1 MDLGHWNFSVEFN
14 VDEWFGFIYRIIELD
29 TNREYLG
36 KKQFTKM
43 KSKIVKGRKNRKRTI
58 LESDWKTYTGSSTAL
73 NEQILL
79 KGKDN
84 YRFEIV
90 SLHKSRGSLHYAE
103 VCIQINE
110 NVLRAKLPDG
120 TRKYYNRVING
131 VKYIPPDEVT
141 EEYLIKQSNAK
152 LRFYKTDEGEKLKK
166 YLSELPHKSGE
177 DHPLFG
183 KVRPDDVKKKISDG
197 NKGKQAGSN
206 NPMFGK
212 PCFYNM
218 TEDQVQQWKQNISK
232 ATKGKPKS
240 DNMRSRLSNS
250 IKGIPKK
257 KVECPHCKKIGGEG
271 NMKRYHF
278 NNCKLLRNID
288 QTDGT

>member
-1 MDLGHWNFSVEFN
+1 MDLGHWKFSPEFDIN
-14 VDEWFGFIYRIIELD
+14 EWFGFIYRITELD
-29 TNREYLG
+29 SAREYLG

-43 KSKIVKGRKNRKRTI
+43 KSKVIKGRINRKRI
-58 LESDWKTYTGSSTAL
+58 ISESDWKSYTGSSNTL

-84 YRFEIV
+84 FKFEIV

-110 NVLRAKLPDG
+110 DVLRAKLPNG

-131 VKYIPPDEVT
+131 VKYIPPDEVD
-141 EEYLIKQSNAK
+141 EEYIIKQSNSK
-152 LRFYKTDEGEKLKK
+152 IRFYATEAGEKLKK
-166 YLSELPHKSGE
+166 YLSDLPHKKGE

-183 KVRPDDVKKKISDG
+183 KSRPDDVKQKISDG
-197 NKGKQAGSN
+197 NKGKRLGEDNA
-206 NPMFGK
+206 MFGK

-218 TEDQVQQWKQNISK
+218 TEDEIQQWKENISK

-240 DNMRSRLSNS
+240 KIMAERLSKAK
-250 IKGIPKK
+250 KGVPKK
-257 KVECPHCKKIGGEG
+257 KVTCPNCSKIGGEG

-278 NNCKLLRNID
+278 DNCKSI
-288 QTDGT
+288 QTVGT